1 MLKEDDL
8 ITIRRHLHQI
18 PEVALEEVETHAF
31 LMQVIGMMDQKFLK
45 ILEPKELPTA
55 ILVRVQGSDQS
66 RTIGYRTDIDGH
78 PVDEKTGLS
87 SNDIASIVVDGDDIL
102 RLI

>member
-45 ILEPKELPTA
+45 
-55 ILVRVQGSDQS
+55 SWS
-66 RTIGYRTDIDGH
+66 RKSFR
-78 PVDEKTGLS
+78 
-87 SNDIASIVVDGDDIL
+87 L
-102 RLI
+102 RYW

>member
-55 ILVRVQGSDQS
+55 ILVRVQGSDPS
-66 RTIGYRTDIDGH
+66 RTIGYRTDIDGL
-78 PVDEKTGLS
+78 PVDEKQDFRTHR
-87 SNDIASIVVDGDDIL
+87 SIREKCMPAAMIC
-102 RLI
+102 I

>member
-55 ILVRVQGSDQS
+55 ILVRVQGSDPSGQS
-66 RTIGYRTDIDGH
+66 GTGRISTDFLLMKKQDFRTHRSIR
-78 PVDEKTGLS
+78 EKCMPAAM
-87 SNDIASIVVDGDDIL
+87 ICI
-102 RLI
+102 

>member
-55 ILVRVQGSDQS
+55 ILVRVQGSDPS
-66 RTIGYRTDIDGH
+66 RTIGYRTDIDGL
-78 PVDEKTGLS
+78 PVDEKQDFCTHR
-87 SNDIASIVVDGDDIL
+87 SIREKCMPAAMIC
-102 RLI
+102 I